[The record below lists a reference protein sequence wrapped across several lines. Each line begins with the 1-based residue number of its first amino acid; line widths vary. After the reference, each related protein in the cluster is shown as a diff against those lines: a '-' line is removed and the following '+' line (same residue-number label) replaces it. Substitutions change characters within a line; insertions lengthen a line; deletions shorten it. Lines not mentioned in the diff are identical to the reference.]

1 MMNQPLSLQI
11 AKSNYAHTGF
21 CYHEDEFKE
30 TIKPYG
36 TGVELTS
43 CGVCGKEFDPFVA
56 EWFSFV
62 KNPNF
67 NLVEKC
73 LKFAQILE
81 YPDLDV
87 DEYIQKINQ
96 IGMSLKESINDV
108 KNPTY
113 LISMLNE
120 HFFEN
125 LGFSGDDDDYFN
137 PKNNFLNEVI
147 DKKSG
152 LPITISILYVAVAK
166 FIGLDLKIVGFPSH
180 ILVKYNEEMILDPF
194 YDGKLLDV
202 DDLQEILDTSFD
214 GQLKFKPEFLDEIN
228 SEQILVRMTRNLKNS
243 YVQSFVYDKALRC
256 TNMVLAIEP
265 ESPEDIRDKG
275 ILEERLQNSEAALK
289 YLNKY
294 LEINPNAE
302 DIDFILEMIRSI
314 KTKN

>member
-1 MMNQPLSLQI
+1 L
-11 AKSNYAHTGF
+11 
-21 CYHEDEFKE
+21 KE
-30 TIKPYG
+30 
-36 TGVELTS
+36 
-43 CGVCGKEFDPFVA
+43 EFDPFVA
-56 EWFSFV
+56 EWLSFV
-62 KNPNF
+62 QNPNF

-87 DEYIQKINQ
+87 EEYIQKINQ

-125 LGFSGDDDDYFN
+125 LGFSGDDEDYFN

-147 DKKSG
+147 DKKLG
-152 LPITISILYVAVAK
+152 LPITISILYVEVAK

-194 YDGKLLDV
+194 HDGELLDV
-202 DDLQEILDTSFD
+202 DDLQQILDTNFNE
-214 GQLKFKPEFLDEIN
+214 QLKFQPEFLDEIE
-228 SEQILVRMTRNLKNS
+228 SEQILLRMTRNLKNS

-256 TNMVLAIEP
+256 INMVLAIES

-275 ILEERLQNSEAALK
+275 ILEERLHNSEAALK

-302 DIDFILEMIRSI
+302 DIDFILELIRSI

>member
-1 MMNQPLSLQI
+1 M
-11 AKSNYAHTGF
+11 
-21 CYHEDEFKE
+21 KE
-30 TIKPYG
+30 
-36 TGVELTS
+36 
-43 CGVCGKEFDPFVA
+43 EFDPFVA

-67 NLVEKC
+67 NLVEKS

-81 YPDLDV
+81 YSDLNV
-87 DEYIQKINQ
+87 DEYIQKINR
-96 IGMSLKESINDV
+96 IGMSLKESVSDV

-113 LISMLNE
+113 LISMINE

-125 LGFSGDDDDYFN
+125 LGFRGDDEDYYN

-152 LPITISILYVAVAK
+152 LPITMSILYVEVAK

-194 YDGKLLDV
+194 YDGCLLDI
-202 DDLQEILDTSFD
+202 DDLQEILDTNFD
-214 GQLKFKPEFLDEIN
+214 GQLEFQPEFLDEIEP
-228 SEQILVRMTRNLKNS
+228 EQIIVRMTRNLKNS

-256 TNMVLAIEP
+256 TNMVLALEP

-275 ILEERLQNSEAALK
+275 ILEERVLNSETALK

-302 DIDFILEMIRSI
+302 DVDFILELIRSI

>member
-1 MMNQPLSLQI
+1 L
-11 AKSNYAHTGF
+11 
-21 CYHEDEFKE
+21 E
-30 TIKPYG
+30 
-36 TGVELTS
+36 
-43 CGVCGKEFDPFVA
+43 KEFDPFVA
-56 EWFSFV
+56 EWFAFV

-81 YPDLDV
+81 YPDLNI
-87 DEYIQKINQ
+87 EKYIEKITK
-96 IGMSLKESINDV
+96 IGMSLKESINEV

-120 HFFEN
+120 HLFEN
-125 LGFSGDDDDYFN
+125 LGYSGDDDDYYN

-147 DKKSG
+147 DKKTG
-152 LPITISILYVAVAK
+152 LPITISILYVEVAK
-166 FIGLDLKIVGFPSH
+166 YIGLDLKIVGFPSH

-194 YDGKLLDV
+194 YDGRLLDI
-202 DDLQEILDTSFD
+202 DDLQEILDTNY
-214 GQLKFKPEFLDEIN
+214 GGEIEFKPEFLDEIT
-228 SEQILVRMTRNLKNS
+228 SEQILLRLTRNLKNS

-256 TNMVLAIEP
+256 VNMVLAIEP
-265 ESPEDIRDKG
+265 ESPDDIRDKG
-275 ILEERLQNSEAALK
+275 ILEERLLNSDSALK

-302 DIDFILEMIRSI
+302 DVDFILELIRSI

>member
-1 MMNQPLSLQI
+1 LEE
-11 AKSNYAHTGF
+11 K
-21 CYHEDEFKE
+21 
-30 TIKPYG
+30 
-36 TGVELTS
+36 
-43 CGVCGKEFDPFVA
+43 FDPFAA
-56 EWFSFV
+56 EWLAFV

-87 DEYIQKINQ
+87 EKYIQKINQ
-96 IGMSLKESINDV
+96 IGMSLKESISDV

-120 HFFEN
+120 HLFEN

-147 DKKSG
+147 DKKLG
-152 LPITISILYVAVAK
+152 LPITISILYVELAK

-194 YDGKLLDV
+194 YDGRLLDV
-202 DDLQEILDTSFD
+202 DDLQEILDTNF
-214 GQLKFKPEFLDEIN
+214 GGELEFKPEFLDEIE
-228 SEQILVRMTRNLKNS
+228 SEEILVRMTRNLKNS

-256 TNMVLAIEP
+256 TNMVLTMDP
-265 ESPEDIRDKG
+265 ESPEDVRDKG
-275 ILEERLQNSEAALK
+275 ILEERLLNSEIALK

>member
-1 MMNQPLSLQI
+1 MN
-11 AKSNYAHTGF
+11 
-21 CYHEDEFKE
+21 EEFN
-30 TIKPYG
+30 
-36 TGVELTS
+36 
-43 CGVCGKEFDPFVA
+43 PFVA

-73 LKFAQILE
+73 LKFAQLVE
-81 YPDLDV
+81 YPDLKV
-87 DEYIQKINQ
+87 DEYIQKINR

-120 HFFEN
+120 HLFEN
-125 LGFSGDDDDYFN
+125 LGFSGDDNDYFN

-152 LPITISILYVAVAK
+152 LPITISILYVEIAK
-166 FIGLDLKIVGFPSH
+166 FVGLDLKIVGFPGH

-194 YDGKLLDV
+194 YDGRLLDI
-202 DDLQEILDTSFD
+202 DDLQEILDTNFD
-214 GQLKFKPEFLDEIN
+214 GQLEFKPEFLDEIN
-228 SEQILVRMTRNLKNS
+228 SEQILLRMTRNLKNS
-243 YVQSFVYDKALRC
+243 FIQSFVYEKALLC
-256 TNMVLAIEP
+256 TNMILSVEP
-265 ESPEDIRDKG
+265 ESAEEIRDKG
-275 ILEERLQNSEAALK
+275 ILEERMLNSETALK

-302 DIDFILEMIRSI
+302 DVDFILELIRSI

>member
-1 MMNQPLSLQI
+1 M
-11 AKSNYAHTGF
+11 
-21 CYHEDEFKE
+21 EE
-30 TIKPYG
+30 
-36 TGVELTS
+36 
-43 CGVCGKEFDPFVA
+43 EFDPFVA

-81 YPDLDV
+81 YPDLNVND
-87 DEYIQKINQ
+87 YIQKINQ
-96 IGMSLKESINDV
+96 IGMSLKESVSDV

-120 HFFEN
+120 HLFEN
-125 LGFSGDDDDYFN
+125 LGFSGDDDDYYN

-147 DKKSG
+147 DKKTG
-152 LPITISILYVAVAK
+152 LPITISILYAEIAK

-194 YDGKLLDV
+194 YDGRLLDI
-202 DDLQEILDTSFD
+202 DDLQEILDTNFE
-214 GQLKFKPEFLDEIN
+214 GGLEFQPEFLDEIEP
-228 SEQILVRMTRNLKNS
+228 EQILIRMTRNLKNS
-243 YVQSFVYDKALRC
+243 YIQSFVYDKALRC
-256 TNMVLAIEP
+256 VNMVLSIEP

-275 ILEERLQNSEAALK
+275 ILEERVLNSDIALK

>member
-1 MMNQPLSLQI
+1 MN
-11 AKSNYAHTGF
+11 
-21 CYHEDEFKE
+21 E
-30 TIKPYG
+30 
-36 TGVELTS
+36 
-43 CGVCGKEFDPFVA
+43 EFDPFVA

-81 YPDLDV
+81 YPDLDI
-87 DEYIQKINQ
+87 EGYIQKINKM
-96 IGMSLKESINDV
+96 GMSLKESVGDV

-120 HFFEN
+120 HLFEN
-125 LGFSGDDDDYFN
+125 LGFAGDDDDYYN

-147 DKKSG
+147 DKKTG
-152 LPITISILYVAVAK
+152 LPITLSILYAEVAK
-166 FIGLDLKIVGFPSH
+166 FVGLDLKIVGFPSH

-194 YDGKLLDV
+194 YDGRLLDV
-202 DDLQEILDTSFD
+202 DDLQEILDVNYGGELEFR
-214 GQLKFKPEFLDEIN
+214 PEFLDEITT
-228 SEQILVRMTRNLKNS
+228 EQILVRMTRNLKNS
-243 YVQSFVYDKALRC
+243 YAQSFVYDKALRC
-256 TNMVLAIEP
+256 VNMVLAIEP
-265 ESPEDIRDKG
+265 ESPDDIRDKG
-275 ILEERLQNSEAALK
+275 ILEERMLNSDVALR

-302 DIDFILEMIRSI
+302 DVDFILELIRSI

>member
-1 MMNQPLSLQI
+1 M
-11 AKSNYAHTGF
+11 
-21 CYHEDEFKE
+21 KE
-30 TIKPYG
+30 
-36 TGVELTS
+36 
-43 CGVCGKEFDPFVA
+43 EFDPFVA

-67 NLVEKC
+67 NLVEKS

-81 YPDLDV
+81 YPNLDV
-87 DEYIQKINQ
+87 NDYIKKISQ

-120 HFFEN
+120 HLFEN
-125 LGFSGDDDDYFN
+125 LGFSGDVDDYYN

-152 LPITISILYVAVAK
+152 LPITISILYVEIAK

-194 YDGKLLDV
+194 DDGALLGV
-202 DDLQEILDTSFD
+202 DDLQEILDNNFD
-214 GQLKFKPEFLDEIN
+214 GHLEFQPEFLDEIE
-228 SEQILVRMTRNLKNS
+228 SEQILIRMARNLKNS

-275 ILEERLQNSEAALK
+275 ILEERLLNSEIALK

-302 DIDFILEMIRSI
+302 DIDFILELIRSI

>member
-1 MMNQPLSLQI
+1 MEE
-11 AKSNYAHTGF
+11 K
-21 CYHEDEFKE
+21 
-30 TIKPYG
+30 
-36 TGVELTS
+36 
-43 CGVCGKEFDPFVA
+43 FDPLVA
-56 EWFSFV
+56 EWISFV
-62 KNPNF
+62 NNPNF

-87 DEYIQKINQ
+87 DEYIEKINR
-96 IGMSLKESINDV
+96 IGKSLKESISDV

-120 HFFEN
+120 HLFEN
-125 LGFSGDDDDYFN
+125 LGFSGDDDDYYN

-152 LPITISILYVAVAK
+152 LPITISILYVEIAK

-194 YDGKLLDV
+194 DDGSLLDV
-202 DDLQEILDTSFD
+202 DDLQEILDNNFD
-214 GQLKFKPEFLDEIN
+214 GQLEFQPEFLDEIE
-228 SEQILVRMTRNLKNS
+228 SEQILIRMTRNLKNS

-256 TNMVLAIEP
+256 TNMVLAIDP

-275 ILEERLQNSEAALK
+275 ILEERLLNSEIALE

-302 DIDFILEMIRSI
+302 DIDFILELIRSI

>member
-1 MMNQPLSLQI
+1 L
-11 AKSNYAHTGF
+11 
-21 CYHEDEFKE
+21 EE
-30 TIKPYG
+30 
-36 TGVELTS
+36 
-43 CGVCGKEFDPFVA
+43 EFDPFVA

-73 LKFAQILE
+73 LKFSQILE
-81 YPDLDV
+81 YPDLDI
-87 DEYIQKINQ
+87 EKYIEKITK
-96 IGMSLKESINDV
+96 IGMSLKESVSDV

-120 HFFEN
+120 HLFEN
-125 LGFSGDDDDYFN
+125 LGYSGDDDDYYN

-147 DKKSG
+147 DKKTG
-152 LPITISILYVAVAK
+152 LPITISILYAEIAK

-194 YDGKLLDV
+194 YDGRLLDI
-202 DDLQEILDTSFD
+202 DDLQEILDTNY
-214 GQLKFKPEFLDEIN
+214 GGEIEFKPEFLDEIT
-228 SEQILVRMTRNLKNS
+228 SEQILVRLTRNLKNS

-256 TNMVLAIEP
+256 VNMVLAIEP
-265 ESPEDIRDKG
+265 ESADDIRDKG
-275 ILEERLQNSEAALK
+275 ILEERLLNYDNSLK

-302 DIDFILEMIRSI
+302 DVDFILELIRSI

>member
-1 MMNQPLSLQI
+1 MEE
-11 AKSNYAHTGF
+11 K
-21 CYHEDEFKE
+21 
-30 TIKPYG
+30 
-36 TGVELTS
+36 
-43 CGVCGKEFDPFVA
+43 FDPFAA

-87 DEYIQKINQ
+87 EEYIQKINR
-96 IGMSLKESINDV
+96 IGISLKESINDV

-120 HFFEN
+120 HLFEN
-125 LGFSGDDDDYFN
+125 LGFSGDDNDYYN
-137 PKNNFLNEVI
+137 PKHNFLNEVI

-152 LPITISILYVAVAK
+152 LPITISILYVEVAK

-194 YDGKLLDV
+194 HDGILLDR
-202 DDLQEILDTSFD
+202 DDLQGILDTNFNE
-214 GQLKFKPEFLDEIN
+214 QLKFQPKFLDEIE
-228 SEQILVRMTRNLKNS
+228 SEQILLRMTRNLKNS

-265 ESPEDIRDKG
+265 DSPEDIRDKG
-275 ILEERLQNSEAALK
+275 ILEERLQNSETALK

-302 DIDFILEMIRSI
+302 DVDFILEMIRSI
-314 KTKN
+314 KQKINQ

>member
-1 MMNQPLSLQI
+1 L
-11 AKSNYAHTGF
+11 K
-21 CYHEDEFKE
+21 D
-30 TIKPYG
+30 
-36 TGVELTS
+36 
-43 CGVCGKEFDPFVA
+43 EFDPFVA
-56 EWFSFV
+56 EWRSFV

-67 NLVEKC
+67 NLVEKS

-81 YPDLDV
+81 YPDLNV
-87 DEYIQKINQ
+87 DEYIQKINE
-96 IGMSLKESINDV
+96 IGKSLKESINDV

-125 LGFSGDDDDYFN
+125 LGFSGDDNDYFD
-137 PKNNFLNEVI
+137 PKNNFLNNVI

-152 LPITISILYVAVAK
+152 LPITISIIYAEVAK
-166 FIGLDLKIVGFPSH
+166 FIGLDLKIIGFPSH
-180 ILVKYNEEMILDPF
+180 VLVKYNEEMILDPF
-194 YDGKLLDV
+194 YDGRLLDV
-202 DDLQEILDTSFD
+202 DDLQEILDTNFD
-214 GQLKFKPEFLDEIN
+214 GQLKFQPEFLDEIE
-228 SEQILVRMTRNLKNS
+228 SEQILVRLARNLKNS

-265 ESPEDIRDKG
+265 ESPEEIRDKG
-275 ILEERLQNSEAALK
+275 LLEERLLNSEIALK

-302 DIDFILEMIRSI
+302 DIDFILELIRSI

>member
-1 MMNQPLSLQI
+1 MEE
-11 AKSNYAHTGF
+11 K
-21 CYHEDEFKE
+21 
-30 TIKPYG
+30 
-36 TGVELTS
+36 
-43 CGVCGKEFDPFVA
+43 FDPFVA

-73 LKFAQILE
+73 LKFSQILE
-81 YPDLDV
+81 YPDLDI
-87 DEYIQKINQ
+87 EKYIEKITK
-96 IGMSLKESINDV
+96 IGMSLKESVSDV

-120 HFFEN
+120 HLFEN
-125 LGFSGDDDDYFN
+125 LGYSGDDDDYYN

-147 DKKSG
+147 DKKTG
-152 LPITISILYVAVAK
+152 LPITISILYAEIAK

-194 YDGKLLDV
+194 YDGRLLDI
-202 DDLQEILDTSFD
+202 DDLQEILDTNY
-214 GQLKFKPEFLDEIN
+214 GGEIEFKPEFLDEIT
-228 SEQILVRMTRNLKNS
+228 SEQILVRLTRNLKNS

-256 TNMVLAIEP
+256 VNMVLAIEP

-275 ILEERLQNSEAALK
+275 ILEERLLNYDNALK

-302 DIDFILEMIRSI
+302 DVDFILELIRSI